1 MTVGPPAGGS
11 ASPPTPGDRGLHVS
25 AVLEM
30 LEASKDYWR
39 VRRAVKEAVV
49 KPAMR
54 LSNAA
59 DFERDVRR
67 LMEDS
72 GLANRLRNFAFN
84 ARSRIPD
91 HLAARAERAH
101 RTTPSTAPS
110 RVGTSETH
118 ARDTGAGRVVQD
130 GGPPH
135 VASA

>member
-1 MTVGPPAGGS
+1 MAVGPPAGGS
-11 ASPPTPGDRGLHVS
+11 ASPPTPGDRDSQVS

-91 HLAARAERAH
+91 HLAASRASLSLIH
-101 RTTPSTAPS
+101 I
-110 RVGTSETH
+110 
-118 ARDTGAGRVVQD
+118 
-130 GGPPH
+130 
-135 VASA
+135 